1 MARRAEGSA
10 ALPLRANP
18 RLRNWFYGFT
28 PPERGAIV
36 LGHRRVYIVPSRLGL
51 LFGGALGILLV
62 GSINYALSLGFA
74 LTFLLAGMGLAGMVQ
89 TARNLAQLKLRAG
102 RAEPVFAGEAAR
114 FTLLLTNA
122 GDFDRPEI
130 LVCQRASGAQ
140 CTVDVAPDSTAE
152 AVLAVPAG
160 RRGWQPLGRVMLETR
175 FPLGLF
181 RAWSYVQPE
190 SRCLVYPR
198 PETGA
203 LPPPAPSTEAG
214 GARAHAQGSDDFS
227 GLRAYQPA
235 DSPRHVAWKSVARSD
250 TQHARSDDDML
261 TKQFAGDAVAELWLD
276 LGDLPGS
283 LGLERR
289 LSRLAGWVLAAE
301 RGGAHYGLRLPGT
314 ELAPGRGESH
324 RAACLQA
331 LALFEAPGSA
341 SGSASA

>member
-1 MARRAEGSA
+1 MGRRADVR
-10 ALPLRANP
+10 LPLP
-18 RLRNWFYGFT
+18 IGPKLRNWFYGFA

-51 LFGGALGILLV
+51 LFGGTLAILLV

-74 LTFLLAGMGLAGMVQ
+74 LSFLLAGMGIAGMVQ
-89 TARNLAQLKLRAG
+89 TARNLAQLSIRAG
-102 RAEPVFAGEAAR
+102 RAEPVFAGGAAR
-114 FTLLLTNA
+114 FTLFLANA

-130 LVCQRASGAQ
+130 LVRHLGCGAQ
-140 CTVDVAPDSTAE
+140 RTVDVGAADTAE
-152 AVLAVPAG
+152 ALLAVPAE
-160 RRGWQPLGRVMLETR
+160 RRGWLPLGRVMLETR

-181 RAWSYVQPE
+181 RAWSYLQPD

-198 PETGA
+198 PDAGA
-203 LPPPAPSTEAG
+203 LPPPATSAQAG
-214 GARAHAQGSDDFS
+214 GLRAHAQGSDDFS

-250 TQHARSDDDML
+250 TQHARSDGML

-276 LGDLPGS
+276 LGDLPAS

-301 RGGAHYGLRLPGT
+301 RGGAHYGLRIPGT
-314 ELAPGRGESH
+314 ELAPARGDAH
-324 RAACLQA
+324 RAACLEA
-331 LALFEAPGSA
+331 LAVLETE
-341 SGSASA
+341 